1 MEVIGAPMNLS
12 TGSVFGSIRILKLY
26 IGESIHE
33 EELSATKIIC
43 GELVEVDESKEVQ
56 LPFKACIPFGSME
69 VMTEG
74 IINTKASK
82 ILARR
87 VVERTLNFSL
97 CFKEQS
103 GRDVKWREVN
113 QQAVWIIR
121 MSIGNHKISSLSHEQ
136 EVIGK
141 DSMGQLNEVEFTL
154 RGILQSQLKTT
165 MIAWVS
171 DIVLAK
177 SGLRIKILIISLF
190 PADSSLSF
198 SKYPYLLQTG
208 AALVEL
214 FGWRTVILMFE
225 ALLAMIK
232 KSSMFLLIGKPANN
246 RVQSDHDAYR
256 AFSLR

>member
-1 MEVIGAPMNLS
+1 MMCLDQSLTMGIDSSMEVIGAPMNLS

-141 DSMGQLNEVEFTL
+141 DSMGQLNEDPFCWQTFGELTTPTVPPI
-154 RGILQSQLKTT
+154 GCLQ
-165 MIAWVS
+165 
-171 DIVLAK
+171 
-177 SGLRIKILIISLF
+177 
-190 PADSSLSF
+190 
-198 SKYPYLLQTG
+198 
-208 AALVEL
+208 
-214 FGWRTVILMFE
+214 
-225 ALLAMIK
+225 
-232 KSSMFLLIGKPANN
+232 IGKPANN